1 MTKTQIYDRLVA
13 TAKHYDWEDV
23 DLYLAEIGWD
33 ADWMQDYVEDPDS
46 EMLSTEECR
55 VINGIL
61 LDAFEGAHKR
71 RFARREREY
80 WLNR

>member
-1 MTKTQIYDRLVA
+1 MTKAQIHDRLVA

-23 DLYLAEIGWD
+23 DLYMAEIGWD
-33 ADWMQDYVEDPDS
+33 VNWMQDHVEDPDA
-46 EMLSTEECR
+46 EMLSAEESR
-55 VINGIL
+55 VINEIL

-80 WLNR
+80 LLNR